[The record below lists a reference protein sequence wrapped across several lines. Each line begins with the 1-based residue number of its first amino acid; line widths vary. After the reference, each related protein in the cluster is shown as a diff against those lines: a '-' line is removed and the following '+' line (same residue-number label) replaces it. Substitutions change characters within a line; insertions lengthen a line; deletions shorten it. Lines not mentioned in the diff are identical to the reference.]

1 MKIKDNFGNP
11 IDLSLGIAFNDDRVP
26 GTFFKKY
33 INHPKMQQIIE
44 NIKSGYLC
52 GFYFFKENKDSKIC
66 SCKFCGSDRFYV
78 KQGAWFAVLVCPECR
93 YEIQWES

>member
-1 MKIKDNFGNP
+1 MKIKDDLGNP
-11 IDLSLGIAFNDDRVP
+11 IDLSLGIAFNDDKVP

-33 INHPKMQQIIE
+33 INYPEIQPIID
-44 NIKSGYLC
+44 NIKHGYLC
-52 GFYFFKENKDSKIC
+52 GFYFFEENKISNIC
-66 SCKFCGSDRFYV
+66 SCRFCGSDKFYV